1 MDEAAATRRAAHDAI
16 ADVEP
21 AGLRERIARQLDDGS
36 MVPGIVTI
44 LTARETG
51 TGPDGALTAGNSLSE
66 PIACR
71 AAGVQLI
78 YDGLRLTRTLA
89 QEEPWTETDQSTAA
103 NVATEDATTEADL
116 AILVADVLVAR
127 GFYLLARTEAADRAV
142 ETVRSFGRDQTLRV
156 ETGEAILDSNLER
169 DVLELAI
176 VGGATL
182 DGTVTPGLREFAADL
197 GEELT
202 EANFAALENSLTDS
216 VTDRLSTVSTETA
229 SSGGVTTSVDD

>member
-51 TGPDGALTAGNSLSE
+51 TGPDGTLSGEPLSE

-78 YDGLRLTRTLA
+78 YDGLRLTRSLS
-89 QEEPWTETDQSTAA
+89 QDEPWTRADLEKTPEAI
-103 NVATEDATTEADL
+103 EDATTEANL
-116 AILVADVLVAR
+116 AILVADVMVAR

-142 ETVRSFGRDQTLRV
+142 ETVRSFGRDQTLRA
-156 ETGEAILDSNLER
+156 ETGESALDTNLER
-169 DVLELAI
+169 DVLELAV

-197 GEELT
+197 GEEVSD
-202 EANFAALENSLTDS
+202 ASFAALEHSLADS